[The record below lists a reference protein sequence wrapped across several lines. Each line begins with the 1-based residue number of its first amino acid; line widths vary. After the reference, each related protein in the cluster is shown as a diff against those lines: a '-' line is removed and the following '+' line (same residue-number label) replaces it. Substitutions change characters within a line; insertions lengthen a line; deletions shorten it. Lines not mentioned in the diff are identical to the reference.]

1 MAKVIDELLIGVSVD
16 ADEREFN
23 EVQSGFDQIKSSA
36 LSLGAVLAGGL
47 SIDAILG
54 KTSELA
60 AEWDGLAK
68 ETAAFEVDPILLQN
82 LQHMSESLGGAKE
95 DAMSLLMNLR
105 STQQGLQV
113 GNLGYLEELTKI
125 TGQDVIPLFQSGDE
139 EDILKRLI
147 NLFGD
152 MNTQQR
158 QAAFDVMGL
167 TTGTR
172 NLMQTS
178 VEGYEAM
185 IARSNELGN
194 ITKENTTRAENFE
207 QAWTDAAK
215 ASDAAWQNFYGSLME
230 GSTESL
236 NYVTGKLIESRK
248 AQEGSEG
255 FLQTYQAAAGEVVQ
269 STFSDI
275 YESILDKIA
284 PDGWQNNPMLSR
296 DALIESTP
304 YERESSSG
312 VSDEYRD
319 KFMARS
325 AEMLN
330 QGATNNTTNRSS
342 NSVQNYNNITIQA
355 GGMTQGQVEGVVY
368 KVINGAANQT
378 EQDLQVNSQ

>member
-36 LSLGAVLAGGL
+36 LSLGAILAGGL

-68 ETAAFEVDPILLQN
+68 ETMAFEVDPILLQN

-95 DAMSLLMNLR
+95 DAMGLLMNLR

-158 QAAFDVMGL
+158 QAAFDVMGF

-236 NYVTGKLIESRK
+236 NYVTGKLIEARK

-255 FLQTYQAAAGEVVQ
+255 FLQTYQAAAGGVVQ

-275 YESILDKIA
+275 YGSIMDKFA
-284 PDGWQNNPMLSR
+284 PEGWRENPMLSR
-296 DALIESTP
+296 DAFESYVPTSNSEST
-304 YERESSSG
+304 
-312 VSDEYRD
+312 
-319 KFMARS
+319 
-325 AEMLN
+325 
-330 QGATNNTTNRSS
+330 TTTNTTNRSS
-342 NSVQNYNNITIQA
+342 NSVQNYNNITINA

>member
-16 ADEREFN
+16 ADEKEFN

-36 LSLGAVLAGGL
+36 LSLGAAIAGGL
-47 SIDAILG
+47 SIDALLG
-54 KTSELA
+54 KTNELA

-68 ETAAFEVDPILLQN
+68 ETMAFEIDPILLQN

-95 DAMSLLMNLR
+95 DAMGLLLNLR
-105 STQQGLQV
+105 STQQGLQI

-147 NLFGD
+147 GLFGD
-152 MNTQQR
+152 MNTEQR
-158 QAAFDVMGL
+158 QAAFDVMGF

-194 ITKENTTRAENFE
+194 ITKENTTRAENLQ
-207 QAWTDAAK
+207 QAYTDAAK
-215 ASDAAWQNFYGSLME
+215 ASDAAWQDFYGNLME
-230 GSTESL
+230 GSTTSL
-236 NYVTGKLIESRK
+236 NYITNKLVEARK

-255 FLQTYQAAAGEVVQ
+255 FFQTYQAAAGDVV
-269 STFSDI
+269 
-275 YESILDKIA
+275 ESSIGDLLGGLFDKIA
-284 PDGWQNNPMLSR
+284 PEDWRSNPMFSKE
-296 DALIESTP
+296 ALESAPSGEGVIGT
-304 YERESSSG
+304 G
-312 VSDEYRD
+312 VSDQYRD
-319 KFMARS
+319 DFMSRS
-325 AEMLN
+325 AKMLN
-330 QGATNNTTNRSS
+330 SS
-342 NSVQNYNNITIQA
+342 SVVNHNNITIQA
-355 GGMTQGQVEGVVY
+355 SGLTEKQMEGVVY

-378 EQDLQVNSQ
+378 EQDLKVNSQ

>member
-23 EVQSGFDQIKSSA
+23 EVQSGFDQIKTSA

-54 KTSELA
+54 KTNELA

-68 ETAAFEVDPILLQN
+68 ETMAFEIDPILLQN

-95 DAMSLLMNLR
+95 DAMGLLLNLR

-147 NLFGD
+147 GLFGD
-152 MNTQQR
+152 MNTEQR
-158 QAAFDVMGL
+158 QAAFDVMGF

-178 VEGYEAM
+178 VDGYESM

-194 ITKENTTRAENFE
+194 ITKENTTRAENLQ
-207 QAWTDAAK
+207 QAYTDAAK
-215 ASDAAWQNFYGSLME
+215 ASDAAWQNFYGNLME
-230 GSTESL
+230 GSTTSL
-236 NYVTGKLIESRK
+236 NYITEKLVEARK

-255 FLQTYQAAAGEVVQ
+255 FFQTYQDAAGDV
-269 STFSDI
+269 F
-275 YESILDKIA
+275 ESSIGDLLGSLFDKIA
-284 PDGWQNNPMLSR
+284 PEDWRSNPMFSKE
-296 DALIESTP
+296 AL
-304 YERESSSG
+304 ESSISN
-312 VSDEYRD
+312 SE
-319 KFMARS
+319 S
-325 AEMLN
+325 N
-330 QGATNNTTNRSS
+330 QSSSISNTTNQSSSVSNTNNKSS
-342 NSVQNYNNITIQA
+342 NSVNNYNNITIQA
-355 GGMTQGQVEGVVY
+355 SGLTEKQMEGVVY

>member
-54 KTSELA
+54 KTNELA

-68 ETAAFEVDPILLQN
+68 ETMAFEIDPILLQN

-95 DAMSLLMNLR
+95 DAMGLLLNLR
-105 STQQGLQV
+105 STQQGLQI

-125 TGQDVIPLFQSGDE
+125 TGQDVISLFQSGDE

-147 NLFGD
+147 GLFGE
-152 MNTQQR
+152 MNTEQR
-158 QAAFDVMGL
+158 QAAFDVMGF

-194 ITKENTTRAENFE
+194 ITKENTTRAENLQ
-207 QAWTDAAK
+207 QAYTDAAK
-215 ASDAAWQNFYGSLME
+215 ASDAAWQDFYGNLME
-230 GSTESL
+230 GSTNSL
-236 NYVTGKLIESRK
+236 NYITDKLIEARK

-255 FLQTYQAAAGEVVQ
+255 FFQTYQAAAGEVVE
-269 STFSDI
+269 SSIGDI
-275 YESILDKIA
+275 LEGIFDRIA
-284 PDGWQNNPMLSR
+284 PEDWRTNPMFSK
-296 DALIESTP
+296 DAL
-304 YERESSSG
+304 ESSISN
-312 VSDEYRD
+312 SSSE
-319 KFMARS
+319 
-325 AEMLN
+325 
-330 QGATNNTTNRSS
+330 TNTSNTTNNKSS
-342 NSVQNYNNITIQA
+342 NSVNNYNNITINA

>member
-54 KTSELA
+54 KTNELA

-68 ETAAFEVDPILLQN
+68 ETMAFEIDPILLQN

-95 DAMSLLMNLR
+95 DAMGLLLNLR
-105 STQQGLQV
+105 STQQGLQI

-147 NLFGD
+147 GLFGD
-152 MNTQQR
+152 MNTEQR
-158 QAAFDVMGL
+158 QAAFDVMGF

-194 ITKENTTRAENFE
+194 ITKENTTRAENLQ
-207 QAWTDAAK
+207 QAYTDAAK
-215 ASDAAWQNFYGSLME
+215 ASDAAWQDFYGNLME
-230 GSTESL
+230 GSTTSL
-236 NYVTGKLIESRK
+236 NYITNKLVEARK

-255 FLQTYQAAAGEVVQ
+255 FFQTYQTAGGEVAQ
-269 STFSDI
+269 SVASDL
-275 YESILDKIA
+275 YSRFMDFA
-284 PDGWQNNPMLSR
+284 GPDDWRTNPMLSR
-296 DALIESTP
+296 DAMQQTTN
-304 YERESSSG
+304 SSS
-312 VSDEYRD
+312 S
-319 KFMARS
+319 RS
-325 AEMLN
+325 VVN
-330 QGATNNTTNRSS
+330 H
-342 NSVQNYNNITIQA
+342 NSITIQA
-355 GGMTQGQVEGVVY
+355 SGLTEKQMEGVVY

-378 EQDLQVNSQ
+378 EQDLKVNSQ

>member
-36 LSLGAVLAGGL
+36 LSLGAILAGGL

-54 KTSELA
+54 KTNELA

-68 ETAAFEVDPILLQN
+68 ETMAFEIDPILLQN

-95 DAMSLLMNLR
+95 DAMGLLLNLR
-105 STQQGLQV
+105 SAQQGLQI

-125 TGQDVIPLFQSGDE
+125 TGQDVIPLFESGDE

-147 NLFGD
+147 GLFGD
-152 MNTQQR
+152 MNTEQR
-158 QAAFDVMGL
+158 QAAFDVMGF

-194 ITKENTTRAENFE
+194 ITKENTTRAENLQ
-207 QAWTDAAK
+207 QAYTDAAK
-215 ASDAAWQNFYGSLME
+215 ASDAAWQDFYGNLME
-230 GSTESL
+230 GSTKSL
-236 NYVTGKLIESRK
+236 NYITDKLVEARK

-255 FLQTYQAAAGEVVQ
+255 FFQTYQAAGGEVVE
-269 STFSDI
+269 STFADI
-275 YESILDKIA
+275 IGSLFDKIA
-284 PDGWQNNPMLSR
+284 PEDWRSNPMFSKE
-296 DALIESTP
+296 AL
-304 YERESSSG
+304 ESSISNSESNQSSS
-312 VSDEYRD
+312 VS
-319 KFMARS
+319 
-325 AEMLN
+325 
-330 QGATNNTTNRSS
+330 NTTNQSS
-342 NSVQNYNNITIQA
+342 SVNNTNNKSSSSVNNYNNITIQA
-355 GGMTQGQVEGVVY
+355 SGLTEKQMEGVVY

-378 EQDLQVNSQ
+378 EQDLKVNSQ